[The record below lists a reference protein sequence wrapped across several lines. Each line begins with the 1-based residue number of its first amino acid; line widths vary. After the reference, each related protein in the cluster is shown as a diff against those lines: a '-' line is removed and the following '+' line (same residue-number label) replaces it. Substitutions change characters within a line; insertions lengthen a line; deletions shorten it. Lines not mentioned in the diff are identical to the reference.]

1 MYMYLIIYVVV
12 VCVCRWGVL
21 CFMVIKLLCRL
32 EFMWILFK
40 IKLVKNDDDVYIL
53 ILNLLFEIVNVIEV
67 VILFNVEDLMWVVR
81 EFFSWVW
88 LIYLFI
94 NEYKNIMIRMCVN
107 FVKKNKS
114 LKNIFLNNCIFK

>member
-1 MYMYLIIYVVV
+1 M
-12 VCVCRWGVL
+12 
-21 CFMVIKLLCRL
+21 
-32 EFMWILFK
+32 
-40 IKLVKNDDDVYIL
+40 KNDDDVYIL

-114 LKNIFLNNCIFK
+114 LKNFFLNNCIFK

>member
-1 MYMYLIIYVVV
+1 
-12 VCVCRWGVL
+12 
-21 CFMVIKLLCRL
+21 
-32 EFMWILFK
+32 MWILFK

-114 LKNIFLNNCIFK
+114 LKNFFLNNCIFK

>member
-1 MYMYLIIYVVV
+1 M
-12 VCVCRWGVL
+12 
-21 CFMVIKLLCRL
+21 
-32 EFMWILFK
+32 
-40 IKLVKNDDDVYIL
+40 KNDDDVYIL